1 MKKIPYLE
9 IKTVTFLYRMIRGAV
24 GKRFVVKHYGGGR
37 IVVTKFPDMS
47 GIVVSGKQ
55 RVRRDLFREA
65 VVYGK
70 WIVAD
75 EERKKAFRKTLPR
88 KKQKHVYQAAIR
100 LYMRM
105 QGDQQWLRKQLAV
118 KAVVRS
124 GREERVMVHSS
135 VQRGSWRVM
144 WQKRE
149 KERAVV
155 AQVRQEESEG
165 GIVELRI

>member
-1 MKKIPYLE
+1 M
-9 IKTVTFLYRMIRGAV
+9 
-24 GKRFVVKHYGGGR
+24 
-37 IVVTKFPDMS
+37 VTKFPDMS
-47 GIVVSGKQ
+47 GIVASGKQ
-55 RVRRDLFREA
+55 RERRDLFREA
-65 VVYGK
+65 VLYAK
-70 WIVAD
+70 WIVGD
-75 EERKKAFRKTLPR
+75 EERKKAFRKTLPWR
-88 KKQKHVYQAAIR
+88 KRKHVYQAAIR

-105 QGDQQWLRKQLAV
+105 QGDGQWLRKQLAV
-118 KAVVRS
+118 KEVVRS

-149 KERAVV
+149 KVRAVV